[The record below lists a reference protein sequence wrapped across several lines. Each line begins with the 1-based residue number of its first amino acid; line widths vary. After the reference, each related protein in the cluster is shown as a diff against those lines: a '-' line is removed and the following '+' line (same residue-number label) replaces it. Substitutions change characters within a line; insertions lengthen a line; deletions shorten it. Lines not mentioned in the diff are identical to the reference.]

1 MDTALSVVIPAY
13 NAETFIE
20 HTLQSLLKQNTD
32 RMEIIVVDDGSSDG
46 TGETVRRLIDVGG
59 YPNLRLHA
67 QQNGGVSSARNT
79 GLQQA
84 KGAYVF
90 FLDADDYVADGF
102 VPSLLKLMDETGADV
117 LHWPYDL
124 VDTAGNTL
132 QAFPYPDAGA
142 SPRAGVQ
149 VLEDILL
156 KKATRIC
163 TGSAAINRKL
173 LTDNRLEYTLGCIAG
188 EDQEFTYSALTFAQS
203 VVFSSGLKAYYV
215 RHPSSVMSSYSIKKF
230 SAVRALERVRDRF
243 FAMGTPAFDALARH
257 VDNFDIPHSY
267 AGTYTMCLR
276 HLMGAQGLP
285 YKTARARLSR
295 EIEAQF
301 PGMEDSI
308 LKKLSSRKKKGLPDR
323 LDIFRL
329 SPLLYLRFSNLRQP
343 K

>member
-20 HTLQSLLKQNTD
+20 HTLQSLLKQNTG

-46 TGETVRRLIDVGG
+46 TGETVRRLIDEGG

-84 KGAYVF
+84 KGTYVF

-102 VPSLLKLMDETGADV
+102 VPSLLKLMDETRADV

-132 QAFPYPDAGA
+132 LAFPYPDAGA
-142 SPRAGVQ
+142 SPRTGVQ

-156 KKATRIC
+156 KKTTKIW
-163 TGSAAINRKL
+163 TGSAVYKRSMLMQHGL
-173 LTDNRLEYTLGCIAG
+173 LYTLGCTAG
-188 EDQEFTYSALTFAQS
+188 EDIEFTYSALSCAQS
-203 VVFSSGLKAYYV
+203 VVFAKQLKSCYLQ
-215 RHPSSVMSSYSIKKF
+215 HPASVMSSYSIKKF

-276 HLMGAQGLP
+276 HMMGAQNLN

-295 EIEAQF
+295 EIEALF

-329 SPLLYLRFSNLRQP
+329 SPLLYLRLSNLRQP